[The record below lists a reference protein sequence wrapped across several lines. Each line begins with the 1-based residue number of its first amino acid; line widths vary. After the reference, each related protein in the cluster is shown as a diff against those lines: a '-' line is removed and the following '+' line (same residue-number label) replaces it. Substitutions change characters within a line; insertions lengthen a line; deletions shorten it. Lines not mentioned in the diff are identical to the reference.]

1 MLYIIVGPTASG
13 KSDLAHRLSDYL
25 SACPLINAD
34 AFQIYKDMDI
44 GTNKLEKNSKY
55 YNRYVLIDFLSP
67 EESFNIKD
75 YQNRFREIVDISKN
89 YVVVGGSGLYI
100 RSAIY
105 DYSFLDEGDSGVFDD
120 LSNEELFKRLEEI
133 DPMSAKTIHVNNRR
147 RLIRALQIAQ
157 CGKTKSEIIS
167 LQKHE
172 MVYPKEEIKIIF
184 LNPDREELYKAINK
198 RVDQMVENGLVD
210 ECIKLNKQYRLSQT
224 ARQAIGYKE
233 TFDYLDGKMALP
245 ETIELIKKR
254 TRNYAKRQITFFRH
268 QFDCLTFS
276 NSEDAWNYLTKQENK
291 KEI

>member
-13 KSDLAHRLSDYL
+13 KSNFAHRLSDYL

-44 GTNKLEKNSKY
+44 GTNKLEKDSKY
-55 YNRYVLIDFLSP
+55 YSRYELIDFLSP
-67 EESFNIKD
+67 EENFNIKE
-75 YQNRFREIVDISKN
+75 YQNKFRELVDISKN

-105 DYSFLDEGDSGVFDD
+105 DYFFSEEDNSGDFDD
-120 LSNEELFKRLEEI
+120 LSNEELFKRLQSI
-133 DPMSAKTIHVNNRR
+133 DPMSANAIHVNNRR

-157 CGKTKSEIIS
+157 SGKTKSEVIS

-172 MVYPKEEIKIIF
+172 MIYPKEEIKIIF
-184 LNPDREELYKAINK
+184 LNPDREELCKAINK
-198 RVDQMVENGLVD
+198 RVDQMIENGLVD
-210 ECIKLNKQYRLSQT
+210 ECLKLNKRYHLSQT

-233 TFDYLDGKMALP
+233 IFDYLDGKLTLP
-245 ETIELIKKR
+245 EAIELIKKR
-254 TRNYAKRQITFFRH
+254 SRNYAKRQITFFRH

-276 NSEDAWNYLTKQENK
+276 NSEDAWNYLTKQDDK